1 VQRALTSER
10 LASNLT
16 FGTYGDAHL
25 GGQVVPAYGLQPA
38 VGDTLPVTLKGRLAR
53 ASNEVALGAK
63 TLRQL
68 GRSVGDTV
76 AATASNGRTEQ
87 LHIVGE
93 TLLPTLNPNSPTLGG
108 DEGAEMTRRG
118 LARLNPDLGGEVD
131 FVLVRFAPRATLQEL
146 RARFGGTD
154 YIVTG
159 ASPPSYI
166 ASYGDVQSTPFVL
179 AALITVLGVGV
190 LAHLLISSVR
200 SNRREL
206 AVIKTIGGRRRQVLG
221 IVIVQA
227 LVLTG
232 VALAVGLVLGI
243 ALGRGTWTRFA
254 TGLGL
259 APSTDVPVTQL
270 LTLVAFA
277 LLSAMAIAFLPAR
290 AATRVVPARILRS
303 E

>member
-1 VQRALTSER
+1 
-10 LASNLT
+10 
-16 FGTYGDAHL
+16 
-25 GGQVVPAYGLQPA
+25 
-38 VGDTLPVTLKGRLAR
+38 LPVALKGRLAQ
-53 ASNEVALGAK
+53 SSDEVALGAK
-63 TLRQL
+63 TLHQL

-76 AATASNGRTEQ
+76 PATASNGRTEQ
-87 LHIVGE
+87 LHIVGQ
-93 TLLPTLNPNSPTLGG
+93 TLLPSLNGNSPTLGA
-108 DEGAEMTRRG
+108 DEGAEMTRGG
-118 LARLNPDLGGEVD
+118 LARLDPDLRAEVD
-131 FVLVRFAPRATLQEL
+131 FALVRLAPRVTLTEL
-146 RARFGGTD
+146 RTRLNPSD
-154 YIVTG
+154 YSVTG

-190 LAHLLISSVR
+190 LAHLLITSVR

-227 LVLTG
+227 LMLTG
-232 VALAVGLVLGI
+232 VALAVGLVLGV

-259 APSTDVPVTQL
+259 APSTDIPVVQL
-270 LTLVAFA
+270 AALVGFA
-277 LLSAMAIAFLPAR
+277 LVSAMVIAFLPAWT
-290 AATRVVPARILRS
+290 ATRVVPARVLRS